1 VRIQFQM
8 EGGLASFPGL
18 TKPVTIDTEKLPEEE
33 AVRWAQRVQ
42 AAGFFDRPA
51 VVGVPA
57 RGAADY
63 RRYTITV
70 EDGERRHTVSLTDPV
85 PDAGLQALL
94 AALRGNPSS
103 ER

>member
-1 VRIQFQM
+1 VKIQFQM

-18 TKPVTIDTEKLPEEE
+18 SKPVTIDTQELPEGE
-33 AVRWAQRVQ
+33 AARWAQLVQ

-57 RGAADY
+57 RGAADH

-70 EDGERRHTVSLTDPV
+70 EDGERRHTVTLTDPV

-94 AALRGNPSS
+94 AALRGKSSS